1 MWEGRV
7 DGGLVNLPLSGTI
20 NRIMKQIL
28 YIKIMVCD
36 RCKSTVLRE
45 LTVLGYDIKSV
56 ELGQII
62 LNENLD
68 NQHSKLE
75 EVLTKHGFEIMQDET
90 EVLIEE
96 IKIALIIKIE
106 NQDNAKLSA
115 FLAKRFNKSY
125 SSLSKLFSNTE
136 GATIEK
142 YEINL
147 KIEKVKELI
156 QLGQLNF
163 SEIAYSLNYNNS
175 SHLARQFKNVT
186 GMSMTVFK
194 SLQLWSRKS
203 MDQIV

>member
-28 YIKIMVCD
+28 YIKNMVCD

-75 EVLTKHGFEIMQDET
+75 EVLTKHGFEIMQDNDGFIWVGTDDGLSRFDGFEFSFFLKST
-90 EVLIEE
+90 Y
-96 IKIALIIKIE
+96 E
-106 NQDNAKLSA
+106 N
-115 FLAKRFNKSY
+115 
-125 SSLSKLFSNTE
+125 
-136 GATIEK
+136 
-142 YEINL
+142 
-147 KIEKVKELI
+147 
-156 QLGQLNF
+156 
-163 SEIAYSLNYNNS
+163 
-175 SHLARQFKNVT
+175 
-186 GMSMTVFK
+186 
-194 SLQLWSRKS
+194 
-203 MDQIV
+203 